1 MGSFEPMRM
10 SLGLPA
16 TTTTLKLESPF
27 DYNRAKMI
35 VPRFCVEA
43 TDPAHGRMVSAFL
56 QDHAVAAIEH
66 QGILVY
72 FTSKKLMLDCMN
84 EISEKTVNSF
94 CFKAS
99 GNLRPQ
105 LETQSGVMLVSAVS
119 FLG

>member
-10 SLGLPA
+10 SLGLPPN
-16 TTTTLKLESPF
+16 TTTLKLESPF

-35 VPRFCVEA
+35 VPRLCVEA

-72 FTSKKLMLDCMN
+72 FTSKN
-84 EISEKTVNSF
+84 
-94 CFKAS
+94 
-99 GNLRPQ
+99 
-105 LETQSGVMLVSAVS
+105 
-119 FLG
+119 